1 MKCKIKDISTVRSG
15 VYIKEAPKGDIGYLQ
30 ISDFDKDLNRFLL
43 PPPTLELNNKTENH
57 LLLDGDIVFAA
68 KGLSNFSTVFRKEM
82 GKMVAS
88 SSFLVIQVAD
98 KTVINPDYLC
108 WMLNRRE
115 TLSFFRANAIGTS
128 MPSIS
133 KALVEKY
140 KINVPSIYVQN
151 KIIEIDQLQ
160 QQEKQLYEDILFMR
174 NKIVQSQL
182 IAATKNSSFH
192 E

>member
-1 MKCKIKDISTVRSG
+1 
-15 VYIKEAPKGDIGYLQ
+15 
-30 ISDFDKDLNRFLL
+30 
-43 PPPTLELNNKTENH
+43 
-57 LLLDGDIVFAA
+57 
-68 KGLSNFSTVFRKEM
+68 
-82 GKMVAS
+82 
-88 SSFLVIQVAD
+88 
-98 KTVINPDYLC
+98 
-108 WMLNRRE
+108 
-115 TLSFFRANAIGTS
+115 